1 MAVYGLHW
9 SKYVSILHT
18 RKMEKYSG
26 IFGKDY
32 SNKNRKCNEAWR
44 HSRDLSTT
52 SSKPRA
58 AIVFDEYLEFVS
70 VSAGNRCRMGNLLP
84 DDTQIMNLNFENS
97 K

>member
-9 SKYVSILHT
+9 SKYVSSLHT

-52 SSKPRA
+52 SFERRA
-58 AIVFDEYLEFVS
+58 TIVFHENLEFVS
-70 VSAGNRCRMGNLLP
+70 VSAGNRCGMGNLLMYY
-84 DDTQIMNLNFENS
+84 T
-97 K
+97 

>member
-9 SKYVSILHT
+9 SKYVSLLHT

-52 SSKPRA
+52 SFERRA
-58 AIVFDEYLEFVS
+58 TIVFHENLEFVS
-70 VSAGNRCRMGNLLP
+70 VSAGNRSRMGNLL
-84 DDTQIMNLNFENS
+84 TYYTIMNINC
-97 K
+97 

>member
-18 RKMEKYSG
+18 RKMEKYSRM
-26 IFGKDY
+26 FGKDY

-44 HSRDLSTT
+44 HSRDLSTI
-52 SSKPRA
+52 SSERRA

-70 VSAGNRCRMGNLLP
+70 VSAGNRRTMGDLL
-84 DDTQIMNLNFENS
+84 TYYM
-97 K
+97 

>member
-9 SKYVSILHT
+9 SKYVSSLHT

-58 AIVFDEYLEFVS
+58 AIVFNEYID
-70 VSAGNRCRMGNLLP
+70 CRSLIIVLYHSSYGMETRLKGRGW
-84 DDTQIMNLNFENS
+84 IGG
-97 K
+97 

>member
-9 SKYVSILHT
+9 SKYVSSLHT

-52 SSKPRA
+52 SSERRA
-58 AIVFDEYLEFVS
+58 AIVSNEYLDIDDHHS
-70 VSAGNRCRMGNLLP
+70 LLGVGVLAASLKVA
-84 DDTQIMNLNFENS
+84 TTAL
-97 K
+97 